1 MLCGHLLLAVVFA
14 VTNCGSMMGE
24 EPRKTFVLASDSSI
38 NPQSDILREAA
49 VSEVARYSF
58 IARFRSV
65 EIPRLLFY
73 GLARLVCHCTE
84 VGRMPH
90 PPDRC
95 SPLDLQDREAC
106 GAVRSL

>member
-49 VSEVARYSF
+49 VCQKWHVIRLSHG
-58 IARFRSV
+58 SV
-65 EIPRLLFY
+65 R
-73 GLARLVCHCTE
+73 
-84 VGRMPH
+84 
-90 PPDRC
+90 
-95 SPLDLQDREAC
+95 
-106 GAVRSL
+106 